1 VIALSATTPA
11 IGASSAYAQD
21 ACPFPAAQALDEAQA
36 LLRQDHPDD
45 DDLKTAMACLAQ
57 VVADTRDELEALRD
71 GRLAFTGQ
79 IHIPKGWTIT
89 KPPASEAD

>member
-1 VIALSATTPA
+1 M
-11 IGASSAYAQD
+11 GASSSAHAQG
-21 ACPFPAAQALDEAQA
+21 ACPVPAAQALDEAQA
-36 LLRQDHPDD
+36 LLRQDDPGRE
-45 DDLKTAMACLAQ
+45 DLKAAIACLAD
-57 VVADTRDELEALRD
+57 VVAETKEQLAALRD